1 MLNNPSFS
9 VAISTF
15 NRNEDLL
22 RCLKALRKQT
32 YSYFDVVISNGG
44 EHEGVRKV
52 AQEFS
57 DLKIKIV
64 NQEKKGIVEGRNLG
78 WRNSQGDIVC
88 LIDDDLVVK
97 LALPNRRSIQTAPA
111 IAGAV
116 EAQFRL
122 VEGFLGPVVVE
133 PRRAHEMWADAA
145 D

>member
-78 WRNSQGDIVC
+78 WRNSQADIVC
-88 LIDDDLVVK
+88 LIDDDLVVSPDW
-97 LALPNRRSIQTAPA
+97 LSNIRSTFLYDERI
-111 IAGAV
+111 GG
-116 EAQFRL
+116 
-122 VEGFLGPVVVE
+122 GFGP
-133 PRRAHEMWADAA
+133 PL
-145 D
+145 